1 MPTFK
6 VLIVDDSAVFRRTI
20 SSALEQDPAIEIVG
34 TAANGEIAL
43 ELVRLKH
50 PNIVI
55 LDVEMPKMDGIE
67 TLRRIH
73 QQWPGIRVIM
83 FSAHTQTGASST
95 LEALALGAVDFV
107 TKPTGGSLD
116 ANKLAIQQDLVPKIL
131 ALDVQPSLTV
141 APTPKPVAVFPPPRP
156 PVKRIRRG
164 GEPPLVAIGISTG
177 GPNALVNVL
186 GSIRKEF
193 ASPIVITQ
201 HMPPMFTEQLAN
213 RLDKLCPLHVCEAK
227 EGQQVQSGNVYV
239 APGDF
244 HMEIH
249 RRGSNPVPVIHL
261 HQGPKECSCRPS
273 VDVMFRSIASSH
285 GTNVIGVVMTGMGQ
299 DGFEGGKVLKACD
312 AYMIA
317 QDRETC
323 VVYGMPSFIVNNG
336 LADEVLPL
344 GQIGPRLMDLVGSW

>member
-1 MPTFK
+1 MAKLK

-20 SSALEQDPAIEIVG
+20 SNALEQDSAIEIVG

-43 ELVRLKH
+43 EMVRIKH
-50 PNIVI
+50 PDIVI

-73 QQWPGIRVIM
+73 QQWPTIRVIM
-83 FSAHTQTGASST
+83 FSAHTQSGASST
-95 LEALALGAVDFV
+95 LEALSLGAVDFV
-107 TKPTGGSLD
+107 TKPTGATLE
-116 ANKLAIQQDLVPKIL
+116 ANQLAIQQDLVPKIC
-131 ALDVQPSLTV
+131 AFSSQIPPQV
-141 APTPKPVAVFPPPRP
+141 APKPKLTPAPIGAPLPGRS
-156 PVKRIRRG
+156 RRSLG
-164 GEPPLVAIGISTG
+164 PPLVAIGISTG

-186 GSIRKEF
+186 SAIKKGF
-193 ASPIVITQ
+193 PSPIVITQ

-213 RLDKLCPLHVCEAK
+213 RLDKICPLHVCEAK
-227 EGQQVQSGNVYV
+227 EGQPVESGNVYI

-244 HMEIH
+244 HMEVQKKPA
-249 RRGSNPVPVIHL
+249 NPIPVVHL

-273 VDVMFRSIASSH
+273 VDVMFRSIATSH

-323 VVYGMPSFIVNNG
+323 VVYGMPSFIVNYG

-344 GQIGPRLMDLVGSW
+344 DQIGPRLMDLAGSW